1 MQTVLDVSI
10 AVYKYRLSGGPSMD
24 GVTEP
29 EQLQDRTYYKIG
41 EFVYDNAK
49 VVLVVTMLACVGF
62 ASLMLLEPQYV
73 EGFGEGDLESVH
85 GWNALGEGF
94 SDGESGNVEIFYV
107 LFHHPGLNVSNLNV
121 QNAMIETV
129 QSFAEHDG
137 VDVNYPWNTNEEN
150 QSYLI
155 SEVDDSW
162 SRVEV
167 RVNLDRDEAKA
178 LLADEYDDIL
188 LPSDAPEGMQ
198 KWVTGNLAI
207 DVTFDMTL
215 KKELIEAELI
225 SGPITLI
232 ILLLIFGSLI
242 AAGLPVMTG
251 VYTVISAVG
260 IVTGLTYVF
269 DDITIYANNIVSLLG
284 IGLSVDYSLF
294 IVNRFREELRRG
306 HDHRTAIAMTSA
318 TAGRAIL
325 FSGLTVIA
333 GLSGMLVFQNTS
345 LPSLGWGGIC
355 ATFVALTSSI
365 VLLPALL
372 SLLGDRVNSIKVPF
386 SFNDKTG
393 EDGFWSWIANRVM
406 KRPLV
411 VLIPSMMVLL
421 IAGSPFL
428 QAEWGLTSWR
438 ALSPDDEARRGLELT
453 DEKWVQDVSNTA
465 TLVFEVDTDSD
476 LFSEQNLRDL
486 HALSKEIL
494 EVDNTMYVYSFAH
507 FDAEMSADQV
517 VDFWDE
523 SGDGN
528 LTQQEQVMIQLQRNG
543 LIESTVGNDVVIM
556 VVGISG
562 EQSSEESREVVKQIR
577 SIESRNNQFGGAA
590 VVNIAG
596 FAAYNQDVLDAVI
609 DGLPV
614 ALGFILVASYVLI
627 FLQVRSVILPLK
639 AIVMNILSVSASF
652 GVLVWVFQM
661 GNGAE
666 LMNFTPQPIDPTTPV
681 MIFAILY
688 GLSMDYEV
696 LMLSRIHEEWERTG
710 DNNKAV
716 AVGLQKSGRI
726 ITSAALVMITVFSA
740 FGISSISLMKQFG
753 LMLALGVAVDAT
765 IVRALVVPATMRLMG
780 DLNWWT
786 PKWLGGEDT
795 TQTIIKVAPVPTL
808 EQE

>member
-1 MQTVLDVSI
+1 
-10 AVYKYRLSGGPSMD
+10 MD
-24 GVTEP
+24 GETTP

-62 ASLMLLEPQYV
+62 ASLMFLEPQYV

-107 LFHHPGLNVSNLNV
+107 LFHHPGLNVSNLDV
-121 QNAMIETV
+121 QNAMIQTV
-129 QSFAEHDG
+129 QSFAKHDG

-167 RVNLDRDEAKA
+167 RVNLDRDDAKA
-178 LLADEYDDIL
+178 LLADEYDEIL

-260 IVTGLTYVF
+260 IVTGLTYIF

-372 SLLGDRVNSIKVPF
+372 SLLGDRVNSLKVPF
-386 SFNDKTG
+386 SFNDKSG

-421 IAGSPFL
+421 VAGSPFL

-438 ALSPDDEARRGLELT
+438 ALSPDDEARNGLELI

-476 LFSEQNLRDL
+476 IFSEQNLRDL
-486 HALSKEIL
+486 YALSKEIL
-494 EVDNTMYVYSFAH
+494 LIDNTMYVYSYAH
-507 FDAEMSADQV
+507 FDAEMTADQV
-517 VDFWDE
+517 VDFWDD
-523 SGDGN
+523 SGDEN
-528 LTQQEQVMIQLQRNG
+528 LTQQEQIMIELQRNG

-562 EQSSEESREVVKQIR
+562 EQSSEESREVVKEIR
-577 SIESRNNQFGGAA
+577 SIDSRHEQFAGAA
-590 VVNIAG
+590 VVNVAG

-614 ALGFILVASYVLI
+614 ALGFILLASYILI
-627 FLQVRSVILPLK
+627 FMQVRSVILPLK

-786 PKWLGGEDT
+786 PKWLGGDDT
-795 TQTIIKVAPVPTL
+795 SHTSVKVLPVPTS
-808 EQE
+808 EQD

>member
-1 MQTVLDVSI
+1 
-10 AVYKYRLSGGPSMD
+10 MD
-24 GVTEP
+24 GETTP

-62 ASLMLLEPQYV
+62 ASLMFLEPQYV

-107 LFHHPGLNVSNLNV
+107 LFHHPGLNVSNLDV
-121 QNAMIETV
+121 QNAMIQTV
-129 QSFAEHDG
+129 QSFAKHDG

-167 RVNLDRDEAKA
+167 RVNLDRDDAKA
-178 LLADEYDDIL
+178 LLADEYDEIL

-260 IVTGLTYVF
+260 IVTGLTYIF

-372 SLLGDRVNSIKVPF
+372 SLLGDRVNSLKVPF
-386 SFNDKTG
+386 SFNDKSG

-421 IAGSPFL
+421 VAGSPFL

-438 ALSPDDEARRGLELT
+438 ALSPDDEARNGLELI

-476 LFSEQNLRDL
+476 IFSEQNLRDL
-486 HALSKEIL
+486 YALSKEIL
-494 EVDNTMYVYSFAH
+494 LIDNTMYVYSYAH
-507 FDAEMSADQV
+507 FDAEMTADQV
-517 VDFWDE
+517 VDFWDD
-523 SGDGN
+523 SGDEN
-528 LTQQEQVMIQLQRNG
+528 LTQQEQIMIELQRNG

-562 EQSSEESREVVKQIR
+562 EQSSEESREVVKEIR
-577 SIESRNNQFGGAA
+577 SIDSRHEQFAGAA
-590 VVNIAG
+590 VVNVAG

-614 ALGFILVASYVLI
+614 ALGFILLASYILI
-627 FLQVRSVILPLK
+627 FMQVRSVILPLK

-786 PKWLGGEDT
+786 PKWLGGDDT
-795 TQTIIKVAPVPTL
+795 SHTSVKVLPLPTS

>member
-1 MQTVLDVSI
+1 
-10 AVYKYRLSGGPSMD
+10 MD
-24 GVTEP
+24 GETTP

-62 ASLMLLEPQYV
+62 ASLMFLEPQYV

-107 LFHHPGLNVSNLNV
+107 LFHHPELNVSNLDV
-121 QNAMIETV
+121 QNAMIQTV
-129 QSFAEHDG
+129 QSFAKHDG

-167 RVNLDRDEAKA
+167 RVNLDRDDAKA
-178 LLADEYDDIL
+178 LLADEYDEIL

-260 IVTGLTYVF
+260 IVTGLTYIF

-372 SLLGDRVNSIKVPF
+372 SLLGDRVNSLKVPF
-386 SFNDKTG
+386 SFNDKSG

-421 IAGSPFL
+421 VAGSPFL

-438 ALSPDDEARRGLELT
+438 ALSPDDEARNGLELI

-476 LFSEQNLRDL
+476 IFSEQNLRDL
-486 HALSKEIL
+486 YALSKEIL
-494 EVDNTMYVYSFAH
+494 LIDNTMYVYSYAH
-507 FDAEMSADQV
+507 FDAEMTADQV
-517 VDFWDE
+517 VDFWDD
-523 SGDGN
+523 SGDEN
-528 LTQQEQVMIQLQRNG
+528 LTQQEQIMLELQRNG

-562 EQSSEESREVVKQIR
+562 EQSSEESREVVKEIR
-577 SIESRNNQFGGAA
+577 SIDSRHEQFAGAA
-590 VVNIAG
+590 VVNVAG

-614 ALGFILVASYVLI
+614 ALGFILLASYILI
-627 FLQVRSVILPLK
+627 FMQVRSVILPLK

-716 AVGLQKSGRI
+716 TVGLQKSGRI

-740 FGISSISLMKQFG
+740 FGISSISLMKQFA

-795 TQTIIKVAPVPTL
+795 THTSVKVLPLPTSD
-808 EQE
+808 QE

>member
-1 MQTVLDVSI
+1 MQTGLDVSI

-107 LFHHPGLNVSNLNV
+107 LFHHPGLNVSNPNV

-260 IVTGLTYVF
+260 IVTGLTYIF

-372 SLLGDRVNSIKVPF
+372 SLLGDRVNSIKIPF

-786 PKWLGGEDT
+786 PKWLGGEET
-795 TQTIIKVAPVPTL
+795 TQTIVKVAPVPTL
-808 EQE
+808 EQD